1 MKKMEKKRKWMMRIL
16 GGLLALSVPLNVQAA
31 TITGVESSNNTDSTT
46 VKGSYQPSAKVYKVD
61 IAWGD
66 LEFCYTNGTE
76 GNWNP
81 GTHQYDNTIPE
92 GWSVVNPDGNK
103 ITLTNHSNAPVKAA
117 VNFTQTPSSYST
129 AIQTKFTLDAAGT
142 KEVTNMLLESAD
154 NQKGAGGAGQAVVQ
168 DLYMHITGGIIVKDQ
183 EDLGT
188 VTVTISDAQTGND

>member
-1 MKKMEKKRKWMMRIL
+1 MKKMKKKGKWMARIL
-16 GGLLALSVPLNVQAA
+16 GGMLALSVPLNVQAD
-31 TITGVESSNNTDSTT
+31 TISSAESSNNTASTE

-66 LEFCYTNGTE
+66 LEFCYTNGTK
-76 GNWNP
+76 GDWNP
-81 GTHQYDNTIPE
+81 ETHQYDNTVLE

-117 VNFTQTPSSYST
+117 VNFTQTNST
-129 AIQTKFTLDAAGT
+129 ESAGIQAKFTLDAAGT
-142 KEVTNMLLESAD
+142 EKVTDLRLESAD

-168 DLYMHITGGIIVKDQ
+168 DLYMHIIDGFIVKTLD
-183 EDLGT
+183 ELGI